1 MLKNAV
7 DLFKKSKICIILYCI
22 AFVAIVGYCAKDIF
36 SYSRVDILFNERVV
50 LEFSTVLFIL
60 FLFISYEYFS
70 KASHVGFTECLSA
83 TKNGVLFRLNQF
95 LVIECFVLLF
105 TVALTI
111 LSFVKPIQSGI
122 ADNTYFIYAVQLNVM
137 YFFIADTIAVLIG
150 LALSHI
156 KNNIIS
162 YVLLIFSAF
171 MFSPLAL
178 MIPNAVLAA
187 NNKVYLHPI
196 FYMFKIMPYN
206 FPSYNY
212 DIYGFPMN
220 SHNYMLALFWISLLL
235 LTLTLITMKKH
246 REIKAAVSG
255 VLAVVVLFS
264 GVFVNLPHSE
274 YLSNKNDVKNGPC
287 EGVEYYNFTTPL
299 KERPMQ
305 YEKEANFNITSME
318 LDLKIKR
325 LLKAEA
331 AIGIDDS
338 SLDEYIFTLYRGYKI
353 KSITNADGDELRFDR
368 YSDYVTVYPD
378 ENSVTDKIIF
388 NYEGHSPTYISNSQ
402 GTYLP
407 AGFAYYPINGFHYM
421 FNIQSQGYFRTLFD
435 NPIQIHLNVDTNKT
449 VFSNLGR
456 VAENTFSGFSDGLTI
471 VSGFYKET
479 EIDGCKLIY
488 KYIDADCNYND
499 EQINNEIVN
508 IIKANSDK
516 LRDKVIIQAPLLT
529 TNTTYESYFEAYD
542 HIMFNSDISV
552 LSGNIDR
559 YYSETEKNRF
569 IDLYYK
575 MLTYYDENSDLYK
588 ACIDLQN
595 ENTTDFDENDIDYI
609 LAQKINEY
617 GFDKAFKWVEIH
629 AGESFDETL
638 EEIAVQIGEKT
649 ELDLQYEQY
658 EKEMGLL

>member
-1 MLKNAV
+1 MFKNAV

-36 SYSRVDILFNERVV
+36 SYSRIDILFNERVV
-50 LEFSTVLFIL
+50 LEFSIVLFIL
-60 FLFISYEYFS
+60 FLFLSYEYFS
-70 KASHVGFTECLSA
+70 KAVRVGFEECLSA
-83 TKNGVLFRLNQF
+83 TKNGILFKFNQF
-95 LVIECFVLLF
+95 VVIECLALLF

-111 LSFVKPIQSGI
+111 LSFIKPIKSGI
-122 ADNTYFIYAVQLNVM
+122 ADNTYFIYAVQLNAM
-137 YFFIADTIAVLIG
+137 YLFIADTIAVLIG
-150 LALSHI
+150 MVLSHI
-156 KNNIIS
+156 RNNIIS

-187 NNKVYLHPI
+187 NNKVYLHPF
-196 FYMFKIMPYN
+196 FYMFEIMPHN

-212 DIYGFPMN
+212 DFYGYPMN
-220 SHNYMLALFWISLLL
+220 SHNYMLALFWIALLVCVL
-235 LTLTLITMKKH
+235 FYKIMK
-246 REIKAAVSG
+246 RNGILKAAVLC
-255 VLAVVVLFS
+255 VLSLTVLTT
-264 GVFVNLPHSE
+264 GIFVNLPHSE
-274 YLSNKNDVKNGPC
+274 YLSNKEDMINGTC

-305 YEKEANFNITSME
+305 YEKKANFNITSME
-318 LDLKIKR
+318 FDLKIKR

-353 KSITNADGDELRFDR
+353 KSITNADGDEFRFDR

-435 NPIQIHLNVDTNKT
+435 NPIPIHLNVDTNKT

-456 VAENTFSGFSDGLTI
+456 IEGNIFSGFSDGLTI

-499 EQINNEIVN
+499 EQVNNEIVN
-508 IIKANSDK
+508 IIKANRDK
-516 LRDKVIIQAPLLT
+516 LRGKVIIQAPLLT
-529 TNTTYESYFEAYD
+529 TNTAYESYFEAYD
-542 HIMFNSDISV
+542 HIMFNRDYSV
-552 LSGNIDR
+552 LSGNIDSD
-559 YYSETEKNRF
+559 YLETENSF
-569 IDLYYK
+569 MDLYYK

-588 ACIDLQN
+588 KYMDLQN
-595 ENTTDFDENDIDYI
+595 ENTMVFDENDIDYI

-617 GFDKAFKWVEIH
+617 GFDEAFKWVEIH
-629 AGESFDETL
+629 TGESFDETL

-658 EKEMGLL
+658 EKEMGLR